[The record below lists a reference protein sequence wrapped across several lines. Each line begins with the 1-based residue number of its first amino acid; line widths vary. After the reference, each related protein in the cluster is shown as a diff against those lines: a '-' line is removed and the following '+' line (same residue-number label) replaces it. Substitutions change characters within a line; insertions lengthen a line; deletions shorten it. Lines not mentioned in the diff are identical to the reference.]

1 MKQVRFFQV
10 VLVASALAMVAVVPQ
25 LRAQTDTGSVSGAV
39 TDPSGAAVPGAT
51 VTLRNGETGS
61 VTKTT
66 SNSSG
71 VYGFPVVP
79 VGSNYSVTVE
89 AKGFRTYVQS
99 GITLLI
105 NQALRVD
112 AKLAIGSE
120 QQSVEVSAQAVQVAT
135 ENTSMGDVIESRK
148 MLSLPLNGRSY
159 IDLLGLQAGVV
170 PETTQ
175 GSLTDRPVAGTG
187 NSGNFSV
194 NGGREAANGFML
206 NGGTVEEGRNNGAG
220 LVPNL
225 DSIEEFKVIT
235 NAGSAEYGQYSGA
248 IVNVVTKGG
257 TNEWHGSGFEFVR
270 NEKFDSRNFFDPDRG
285 AFKRNQFG
293 GTIGGPIIKNRL
305 FIFGDYQGTRQS
317 LGVSTGSISVPT
329 LDQRA
334 GNLAPDP
341 NLPVSGLDPAAVV
354 KGCAPGN
361 GCLNDVLSA
370 RLGYT
375 VNDGEPYYTPA
386 CTTTA
391 QCVFPGGIIPQSAW
405 SAPSLATEQYIPEP
419 TSGLGGSTF
428 STTSQKQHLR
438 DDKFSARGDLDTA
451 GYGRW
456 SLYYALDNT
465 NLLDPFP
472 AANVPGFAASTPQQ
486 AMQTV
491 LSNTRTFG
499 SRNVNEA
506 HAAFFR
512 TAMTQRQPQGGLVSD
527 LSSLGFVTGGL
538 GIIPVV
544 PSLQGVPLTTLDN
557 TGVSFGLPDGTTG
570 QFNNTYQVSDSFSSV
585 RGRHTIKFGGNY
597 QRFQINE
604 RNTYAQNGVFDFDG
618 SETGSDFADF
628 LIGAPVGF
636 IQSSRQ
642 FLDSR
647 SEYGAL
653 YVADSYKVKSNV
665 TLNYGLRWETSTF
678 FRDKLDRTP
687 SNCRIQAINYNVQS
701 TIYPTAP
708 KGWLC
713 PGDPGVAPGLAPN
726 DYKNFAPRI
735 GVAYSPGFSSGLIG
749 KVFGGPGKSSIRAS
763 YGIYYTNVEDL
774 TQFFEVGDVPAGL
787 FYVSPTQVY
796 YDVPYKNRQTPGGP
810 GQRFPFTV
818 PNPQTINW
826 AQLQPIASSPGFDLN
841 NKLPYSQHY
850 DFSVQREFGGST
862 LLTLAYVGTNGH
874 HLIAGYSANP
884 GIASV
889 CLATA
894 GCDRNGED
902 STYDLGGGNFQ
913 YGTRSHSVT
922 SGRFAFGQGLNAILD
937 FGANNYTAT
946 IANSA
951 YNSLQV
957 TMEKRVGAVQFL
969 GAYTWSKSIDD
980 SSAFAQN
987 INPFNAKLSRG
998 LSSYDIA
1005 HNFVF
1010 SYTWALPGP
1019 SAGIGRAALGGWIFS
1034 GITRLTTGFPIGMS
1048 SGGDYSLCGCSG
1060 VDRPN
1065 WTGQSIETFD
1075 PRKTENNQWF
1085 SPDTFFPEYGRDPN
1099 NKILGVPGNAGR
1111 AFFHGPGIINFDMA
1125 VHKDFKFTERVGL
1138 EYRAEFFNAF
1148 NHAQFNNPSGSFTS
1162 STFGQV
1168 TSARAPRIIQMGMKL
1183 SF

>member
-1 MKQVRFFQV
+1 MSKGRIILGVFAA
-10 VLVASALAMVAVVPQ
+10 LVFALLSAVPL
-25 LRAQTDTGSVSGAV
+25 LRAQTVSGSISGVV
-39 TDPSGAAVPGAT
+39 TDPSGAAVPSAS
-51 VTLRNGETGS
+51 VTLKNQDTGA
-61 VTKTT
+61 VAKTS

-71 VYGFPVVP
+71 AYGFPVVP
-79 VGSNYSVTVE
+79 VGHYSVTVE
-89 AKGFRTYVQS
+89 ATGFKAYVQS

-105 NQALRVD
+105 NQGLRVD

-159 IDLLGLQAGVV
+159 IDLLGLQAGVA
-170 PETTQ
+170 PQSTT
-175 GSLTDRPVAGTG
+175 GSLSDRPVAGTG

-206 NGGTVEEGRNNGAG
+206 NGGSVEEGRNNGAG

-225 DSIEEFKVIT
+225 DSIQEFKVIT

-248 IVNVVTKGG
+248 TVNVVTKGG
-257 TNEWHGSGFEFVR
+257 TNQWHGSAFEFVR
-270 NEKFDSRNFFDPDRG
+270 NEKFDSRNFFDSDRG

-293 GTIGGPIIKNRL
+293 ATMGGPIIKNRL

-317 LGVSTGSISVPT
+317 LGVSTGAISVPT
-329 LDQRA
+329 AAQRA
-334 GNLAPDP
+334 GDVSDLIDP
-341 NLPVSGLDPAAVV
+341 SAVV
-354 KGCAPGN
+354 QGCDTAGS
-361 GCLNDVLSA
+361 GCLNEVLTQ

-375 VNDGEPYYTPA
+375 VTNGEPYYSA
-386 CTTTA
+386 GCASTA
-391 QCVFPGGIIPQSAW
+391 DCVFPGGIIPQAAW
-405 SAPSLATEQYIPEP
+405 SPAAAGTLSFIPEASP
-419 TSGLGGSTF
+419 GLDGATF
-428 STTSQKQHLR
+428 TTTSQKQHLR
-438 DDKFSARGDLDTA
+438 DDKFSVKGDLDTQ

-465 NLLDPFP
+465 NLLDPYP
-472 AANVPGFAASTPQQ
+472 AANVPGFEASTPQQ

-499 SRNVNEA
+499 STNVNEA
-506 HAAFFR
+506 HASFFR

-544 PSLQGVPLTTLDN
+544 PSLQGVPLITLDN
-557 TGVSFGLPDGTTG
+557 TGVSIGLPDGTTG
-570 QFNNTYQVSDSFSSV
+570 QFNNTYQVSDNFSSV
-585 RGRHTIKFGGNY
+585 RGKHTIKFGGNY

-604 RNTYAQNGVFDFDG
+604 RNTYAENGVFDFDG
-618 SETGSDFADF
+618 SETGSDFADY

-653 YVADSYKVKSNV
+653 FVADSYKIKSNV
-665 TLNYGLRWETSTF
+665 TVNYGLRWETSTF

-687 SNCRIQAINYNVQS
+687 SYCRIQAINFNVQS

-708 KGWLC
+708 QGWLC

-735 GVAYSPGFSSGLIG
+735 GVAYSPGFSSGLMG
-749 KVFGGPGKSSIRAS
+749 TVFGGPGKTSIRAS

-774 TQFFEVGDVPAGL
+774 TQFYEVGDAPAGL
-787 FYVSPTQVY
+787 FYVSPTQTY
-796 YDVPYKNRQTPGGP
+796 FAEPYKNRQTAGGP
-810 GQRFPFTV
+810 GQRFPFNL

-826 AQLQPIASSPGFDLN
+826 AQLQPIASAPGFDLN

-850 DFSVQREFGGST
+850 DFSIQRQLSST
-862 LLTLAYVGTNGH
+862 MLLTIAYVGTNGH
-874 HLIAGYSANP
+874 HLIAGYSSNP
-884 GIASV
+884 GSASL
-889 CLATA
+889 CLATP
-894 GCDRNGED
+894 GCGRNGED

-913 YGTRSHSVT
+913 YGTRPFSVT
-922 SGRFAFGQGLNAILD
+922 SGRFAIGQGLNAIMD
-937 FGANNYTAT
+937 FSDNNYTAT

-951 YNSLQV
+951 YNSMQV

-980 SSAFAQN
+980 SSAFSQN

-998 LSSYDIA
+998 LSTYDLT

-1010 SYTWALPGP
+1010 SYVWALPGP
-1019 SAGIGRAALGGWIFS
+1019 SQGIGKQVLGGWDFS
-1034 GITRLTTGFPIGMS
+1034 GITRLTTGFAIGMGH
-1048 SGGDYSLCGCSG
+1048 GGDYSLCGCSG
-1060 VDRPN
+1060 VDKPN
-1065 WTGQSIETFD
+1065 WTGQSIQVFD
-1075 PRKTENNQWF
+1075 PRSNADHQYF
-1085 SPDTFFPEYGRDPN
+1085 SPATFFGES
-1099 NKILGVPGNAGR
+1099 IGVPGNAGR
-1111 AFFHGPGIINFDMA
+1111 SFFHGPGIINFDMA
-1125 VHKDFKFTERVGL
+1125 LHKEFKFSETKGL

-1168 TSARAPRIIQMGMKL
+1168 TSARAPRIIQMALKL
-1183 SF
+1183 NF

>member
-1 MKQVRFFQV
+1 MRLGRLFLFVFA
-10 VLVASALAMVAVVPQ
+10 VLAFALAAAVPQ
-25 LRAQTDTGSVSGAV
+25 LKAQTVSGSISGVV
-39 TDPSGAAVPGAT
+39 TDPSGAAIPSAS
-51 VTLRNGETGS
+51 VTLKSQDTGTVS
-61 VTKTT
+61 KTT
-66 SNSSG
+66 TNTSG

-79 VGSNYSVTVE
+79 VGHYNVTVD
-89 AKGFRTYVQS
+89 AKGFKTYVQS

-105 NQALRVD
+105 NQSLRLD
-112 AKLAIGSE
+112 AKLTIGSA

-135 ENTSMGDVIESRK
+135 ESTSLGDVIESKK

-170 PETTQ
+170 PQTTT
-175 GSLTDRPVAGTG
+175 GSLGDRPTAGLG
-187 NSGNFSV
+187 SAGNFSV
-194 NGGREAANGFML
+194 NGGREAANGFMV
-206 NGGTVEEGRNNGAG
+206 NGGSVEEGRNNGAG

-225 DSIEEFKVIT
+225 DSIQEFKVIT

-248 IVNVVTKGG
+248 IVNVVTKSG
-257 TNEWHGSGFEFVR
+257 TNDWHGSAFEFLR
-270 NEKFDSRNFFDPDRG
+270 NDKFDSRNFFDSTRG
-285 AFKRNQFG
+285 AFQQNQFG

-305 FIFGDYQGTRQS
+305 FIFGDYQGSRQS
-317 LGVSTGSISVPT
+317 RGISTGLINVPT
-329 LDQRA
+329 AAQRT
-334 GNLAPDP
+334 GNVADL
-341 NLPVSGLDPAAVV
+341 LDPTQTV
-354 KGCAPGN
+354 KGCDTPN
-361 GCLNDVLSA
+361 SGCLNEVLTT

-375 VNDGEPYYTPA
+375 VTNGEPYYTPG
-386 CTTTA
+386 CVSTA
-391 QCVFPGGIIPQSAW
+391 NCVFPNGIIPQSAW
-405 SAPSLATEQYIPEP
+405 SPASVQTLGFIPEP
-419 TSGLGGSTF
+419 TSGLGGSLF
-428 STTSQKQHLR
+428 QTTSQKQHLR
-438 DDKFSARGDLDTA
+438 DDRFSVRADLETQNT
-451 GYGRW
+451 GSW

-465 NLLDPFP
+465 NLLAPYP
-472 AANVPGFAASTPQQ
+472 AANVPGFPASTPQQ

-499 SRNVNEA
+499 SRNVNEV

-512 TAMTQRQPQGGLVSD
+512 TAMTQREPQGGLGD

-544 PSLQGVPLTTLDN
+544 PDLQGVPLTTLDN

-570 QFNNTYQVSDSFSSV
+570 QFNNTYQVSDNFSSV
-585 RGRHTIKFGGNY
+585 RGKHTIKFGGSY

-604 RNTYAQNGVFDFDG
+604 RNTYAENGVFDFDG
-618 SETGSDFADF
+618 SETGSDFADY

-653 YVADSYKVKSNV
+653 YVNDSYKAKSNL

-687 SNCRIQAINYNVQS
+687 SACRIQAINFDVQS
-701 TIYPTAP
+701 NIYPTAP

-713 PGDPGVAPGLAPN
+713 PGDPGVAPGIAPN
-726 DYKNFAPRI
+726 DYKNFAPRV
-735 GVAYSPGFSSGLIG
+735 GFAYSPGFSDGLLG
-749 KVFGGPGKSSIRAS
+749 KIFGGPGKSSIRAS

-774 TQFFEVGDVPAGL
+774 TMFYEVGDVPAGL

-796 YDVPYKNRQTPGGP
+796 YEEPYKNRSTAGGP
-810 GQRFPFTV
+810 GQRFPFTI

-841 NKLPYSQHY
+841 NVLPYEQHY
-850 DFSVQREFGGST
+850 DFSIQRQIGASS
-862 LLTLAYVGTNGH
+862 LLTVAYVGTNGH
-874 HLIAGYSANP
+874 HLIAQYSSNP
-884 GIASV
+884 GSASL
-889 CLATA
+889 CLATP
-894 GCDRNGED
+894 GCGRNGED
-902 STYDLGGGNFQ
+902 SIYDLGGGNFQ
-913 YGTRSHSVT
+913 YGTRPHSIT
-922 SGRFAFGQGLNAILD
+922 SGRFASQGILD
-937 FGANNYTAT
+937 FSNNSYTST
-946 IANSA
+946 IANSV
-951 YNSLQV
+951 YNALQL
-957 TMEKRVGAVQFL
+957 TLEKRVGAVQFL

-980 SSAFAQN
+980 ASAFEQS

-998 LSSYDIA
+998 LSTYDLA

-1010 SYTWALPGP
+1010 SYTWNLPGP
-1019 SAGIGRAALGGWIFS
+1019 ASGLGRAVLGGWDFS
-1034 GITRLTTGFPIGMS
+1034 GITRFTTGFPIGMGH
-1048 SGGDYSLCGCSG
+1048 GGDYSLCGCSG

-1065 WTGQSIETFD
+1065 WTGQSIQKFN
-1075 PRKTENNQWF
+1075 PRNNADHQYF
-1085 SPDTFFPEYGRDPN
+1085 SPNSFFGET
-1099 NKILGVPGNAGR
+1099 LGVPGDAGR

-1125 VHKDFKFTERVGL
+1125 VHKMFKLYENVGL

-1162 STFGQV
+1162 SSFGQV
-1168 TSARAPRIIQMGMKL
+1168 TSARDPRIMQMALRL

>member
-1 MKQVRFFQV
+1 MKQGQFSQV
-10 VLVASALAMVAVVPQ
+10 VLVALAFALMAVVPQ
-25 LRAQTDTGSVSGAV
+25 LRAQTETGSVSGSV
-39 TDPSGAAVPGAT
+39 TDPSGAAVPGASI
-51 VTLRNGETGS
+51 TLRNGETGA
-61 VTKTT
+61 VTKTV

-79 VGSNYSVTVE
+79 VGSNYSVSVE

-170 PETTQ
+170 PETSQ
-175 GSLTDRPVAGTG
+175 GSLKDRPVAGNG

-194 NGGREAANGFML
+194 NGGREASNGFML
-206 NGGTVEEGRNNGAG
+206 NGGSVEEGRNNGAG

-257 TNEWHGSGFEFVR
+257 TNEWHGNGFEFVR
-270 NEKFDSRNFFDPDRG
+270 NEKFGARNFFDQARG
-285 AFKRNQFG
+285 TFKRNQFG

-317 LGVSTGSISVPT
+317 RGISTGSITVPT
-329 LDQRA
+329 VDQRA
-334 GNLAPDP
+334 GNLSDP
-341 NLPVSGLDPAAVV
+341 TLPVSGLDPAAVV
-354 KGCAPGN
+354 KGCAPGG
-361 GCLNDVLSA
+361 GCLNDVLST

-375 VNDGEPYYTPA
+375 VNNGEPYYTPT
-386 CTTTA
+386 CTTSNVNVA
-391 QCVFPGGIIPQSAW
+391 GACVFPGGIIPQKAW
-405 SAPSLATEQYIPEP
+405 SAPSIALEQFIPEP
-419 TSGLGGSTF
+419 TPGLGGATF
-428 STTSQKQHLR
+428 STTSQKQHIR
-438 DDKFSARGDLDTA
+438 DDKFSARGDLDTQ
-451 GYGRW
+451 GWGRW

-465 NLLDPFP
+465 NLLDPYP
-472 AANVPGFAASTPQQ
+472 QAANVPGFPASTPQQ

-538 GIIPVV
+538 GILPVV

-557 TGVSFGLPDGTTG
+557 SGPEFGLPDGTTG
-570 QFNNTYQVSDSFSSV
+570 QFNNTYQISDNFSTV
-585 RGRHTIKFGGNY
+585 RGKHTIKFGGNY

-604 RNTYAQNGVFDFDG
+604 RNTYAQNGVFDFNG
-618 SETGSDFADF
+618 NETGSDFADF

-653 YVADSYKVKSNV
+653 FVADSYKLKSNL

-687 SNCRIQAINYNVQS
+687 SNCRIQAINFNVQS

-713 PGDPGVAPGLAPN
+713 PGDPGVAQGLAPN

-796 YDVPYKNRQTPGGP
+796 YDLPYKNRQTPGGP

-850 DFSVQREFGGST
+850 DFSIQREFAGST

-874 HLIAGYSANP
+874 HLIAGYASNP
-884 GIASV
+884 GIAAT
-889 CLATA
+889 CLATP
-894 GCDRNGED
+894 GCGPNGED
-902 STYDLGGGNFQ
+902 SSYDLGGGNFQ
-913 YGTRSHSVT
+913 YGTRTHSVT
-922 SGRFAFGQGLNAILD
+922 SGRFAFGQGLNAVLD
-937 FGANNYTAT
+937 FGPNQYTST
-946 IANSA
+946 IANSV
-951 YNSLQV
+951 YNSLQI

-969 GAYTWSKSIDD
+969 GAYTWSKSLDD
-980 SSAFAQN
+980 ASAFASN

-998 LSSYDIA
+998 LSSYDVA

-1019 SAGIGRAALGGWIFS
+1019 SAGVGKAVLGGWIFS
-1034 GITRLTTGFPIGMS
+1034 GITRLTTGFPIGM
-1048 SGGDYSLCGCSG
+1048 GDGSDNSLCGCSG
-1060 VDRPN
+1060 VDKPN
-1065 WTGQSIETFD
+1065 WSGQSIQIFD
-1075 PRKTENNQWF
+1075 PRNTKRHQYF
-1085 SPDTFFPEYGRDPN
+1085 SRDTFSEET
-1099 NKILGVPGNAGR
+1099 LGVPGNAGR

-1162 STFGQV
+1162 SSFGRV
-1168 TSARAPRIIQMGMKL
+1168 TSARDPRIIQMGMKL

>member
-1 MKQVRFFQV
+1 MRQGRLYLFVFALMAF
-10 VLVASALAMVAVVPQ
+10 VLAVVVPG
-25 LRAQTDTGSVSGAV
+25 LKAQTVSGSISGVV
-39 TDPSGAAVPGAT
+39 TDPSGAAIPTASITLTNQDTGT
-51 VTLRNGETGS
+51 VS
-61 VTKTT
+61 KTST
-66 SNSSG
+66 NSSG

-79 VGSNYSVTVE
+79 VGHYSISVE
-89 AKGFRTYVQS
+89 ARGFKTYVQS

-105 NQALRVD
+105 NQDMRVD
-112 AKLAIGSE
+112 ARLAIGSA

-135 ENTSMGDVIESRK
+135 QNTSMGDVIESRK

-170 PETTQ
+170 PETRE
-175 GSLTDRPVAGTG
+175 GSLGDRPVAGTG
-187 NSGNFSV
+187 NTGNFSV

-206 NGGTVEEGRNNGAG
+206 NGGSVEEGRNNGAG

-225 DSIEEFKVIT
+225 DSIQEFKVIT

-270 NEKFDSRNFFDPDRG
+270 NEKFDSRNFFDGDRG

-293 GTIGGPIIKNRL
+293 GTIGGPIIKNKL

-317 LGVSTGSISVPT
+317 RGLSTGSIPVPT
-329 LDQRA
+329 ADQRA
-334 GNLAPDP
+334 GNLSDTS
-341 NLPVSGLDPAAVV
+341 LPVSGLDPTAVV

-375 VNDGEPYYTPA
+375 VNNGEPYFSPG
-386 CTTTA
+386 CTSTA
-391 QCVFPGGIIPQSAW
+391 TCVFPGGIIPQSAW
-405 SAPSLATEQYIPEP
+405 SAPSIALEQYIPEP
-419 TSGLGGSTF
+419 SAGLGGATF
-428 STTSQKQHLR
+428 STTAQKQHLR
-438 DDKFSARGDLDTA
+438 DDKFSVKSDFDTQ
-451 GYGRW
+451 GTGRW

-472 AANVPGFAASTPQQ
+472 AANVPGFPASTPQQ
-486 AMQTV
+486 AMETV

-499 SRNVNEA
+499 SANVNEA

-557 TGVSFGLPDGTTG
+557 AGVSFGLPDGTTG
-570 QFNNTYQVSDSFSSV
+570 QFNNTYQLTDNFSTV
-585 RGRHTIKFGGNY
+585 RGKHTLKFGGSY

-604 RNTYAQNGVFDFDG
+604 RNTYAENGVFDFDG

-653 YVADSYKVKSNV
+653 FVADSYKLKSNL

-687 SNCRIQAINYNVQS
+687 SNCRIQAINYNIQS

-713 PGDPGVAPGLAPN
+713 PGDPGVAQGLAPN

-735 GVAYSPGFSSGLIG
+735 GVAYSPGFSSGPLAT
-749 KVFGGPGKSSIRAS
+749 VFGGPGKSSIRAS

-774 TQFFEVGDVPAGL
+774 TQFYEVGDVPAGL

-796 YDVPYKNRQTPGGP
+796 YD
-810 GQRFPFTV
+810 
-818 PNPQTINW
+818 
-826 AQLQPIASSPGFDLN
+826 
-841 NKLPYSQHY
+841 LP
-850 DFSVQREFGGST
+850 
-862 LLTLAYVGTNGH
+862 
-874 HLIAGYSANP
+874 
-884 GIASV
+884 
-889 CLATA
+889 
-894 GCDRNGED
+894 
-902 STYDLGGGNFQ
+902 
-913 YGTRSHSVT
+913 
-922 SGRFAFGQGLNAILD
+922 
-937 FGANNYTAT
+937 
-946 IANSA
+946 
-951 YNSLQV
+951 
-957 TMEKRVGAVQFL
+957 
-969 GAYTWSKSIDD
+969 
-980 SSAFAQN
+980 
-987 INPFNAKLSRG
+987 
-998 LSSYDIA
+998 
-1005 HNFVF
+1005 
-1010 SYTWALPGP
+1010 
-1019 SAGIGRAALGGWIFS
+1019 
-1034 GITRLTTGFPIGMS
+1034 
-1048 SGGDYSLCGCSG
+1048 
-1060 VDRPN
+1060 
-1065 WTGQSIETFD
+1065 
-1075 PRKTENNQWF
+1075 
-1085 SPDTFFPEYGRDPN
+1085 
-1099 NKILGVPGNAGR
+1099 
-1111 AFFHGPGIINFDMA
+1111 
-1125 VHKDFKFTERVGL
+1125 
-1138 EYRAEFFNAF
+1138 
-1148 NHAQFNNPSGSFTS
+1148 
-1162 STFGQV
+1162 
-1168 TSARAPRIIQMGMKL
+1168 
-1183 SF
+1183 

>member
-1 MKQVRFFQV
+1 MKQGRFFQ
-10 VLVASALAMVAVVPQ
+10 LVWVALALALVAVVPR
-25 LRAQTDTGSVSGAV
+25 LGAQTVSGSISGSV
-39 TDPSGAAVPGAT
+39 TDPSGAAVPSANI
-51 VTLRNGETGS
+51 TLRNAETGAVMRTS
-61 VTKTT
+61 

-79 VGSNYSVTVE
+79 VGTNYTVSVE

-112 AKLAIGSE
+112 AKLVIGSE

-170 PETTQ
+170 PESTT
-175 GSLTDRPVAGTG
+175 GSLGDRPVAGTG
-187 NSGNFSV
+187 SAGNFSV

-206 NGGTVEEGRNNGAG
+206 NGGSVEEGRNNGAG

-235 NAGSAEYGQYSGA
+235 NSGSAEYGQYSGA

-257 TNEWHGSGFEFVR
+257 TNEWHGNGFEFLR

-317 LGVSTGSISVPT
+317 LGVSTGALTVPT
-329 LDQRA
+329 ADQRA
-334 GNLAPDP
+334 GNLSDP
-341 NLPVSGLDPAAVV
+341 NLPVSGLDPTAVV

-361 GCLNDVLSA
+361 GCLNDVLTT

-375 VNDGEPYYTPA
+375 VTNGEPYYTPGCA
-386 CTTTA
+386 STA
-391 QCVFPGGIIPQSAW
+391 NCVFPNGIIPQSAW
-405 SAPSLATEQYIPEP
+405 SAPSLALEQYIPEP
-419 TSGLGGSTF
+419 TPGLGGSTF
-428 STTSQKQHLR
+428 STTSQKQHVR
-438 DDKFSARGDLDTA
+438 DDKFSVRGDLDTG

-456 SLYYALDNT
+456 SVYYALDNT

-499 SRNVNEA
+499 SSNVNEV

-544 PSLQGVPLTTLDN
+544 PSLQGVPLTYLDN
-557 TGVSFGLPDGTTG
+557 SGPAFGLPDGTTG
-570 QFNNTYQVSDSFSSV
+570 QFNNTYQISDSFSSV
-585 RGRHTIKFGGNY
+585 RGKHTIKFGGNY

-604 RNTYAQNGVFDFDG
+604 RNTYAQNGVFDFNG

-653 YVADSYKVKSNV
+653 YVADSYKVKSNL

-687 SNCRIQAINYNVQS
+687 SNCRIQAINFNVQS

-713 PGDPGVAPGLAPN
+713 PGDPGVAQGLAPN
-726 DYKNFAPRI
+726 DYNNFAPRI
-735 GVAYSPGFSSGLIG
+735 GIAYSPGFSDGLMG

-774 TQFFEVGDVPAGL
+774 TQFYEVGDVPAGL

-796 YDVPYKNRQTPGGP
+796 YDVPYKNRQTAGGP

-841 NKLPYSQHY
+841 NILPYSQHY
-850 DFSVQREFGGST
+850 DFSIQREFAGST

-874 HLIAGYSANP
+874 HLVAGYSSNP
-884 GIASV
+884 GIAAT
-889 CLATA
+889 CLATP
-894 GCDRNGED
+894 GCGPNGED
-902 STYDLGGGNFQ
+902 SSYDLGGGNFQ
-913 YGTRSHSVT
+913 YGTRIHSVT
-922 SGRFAFGQGLNAILD
+922 SGRYAFGQGLGATLD
-937 FGANNYTAT
+937 FGSNNYTST
-946 IANSA
+946 VANSV
-951 YNSLQV
+951 YNSLQITV
-957 TMEKRVGAVQFL
+957 EKRVGAVQFL
-969 GAYTWSKSIDD
+969 GAYTWSKSLDD
-980 SSAFAQN
+980 ASAFAQN

-998 LSSYDIA
+998 LSTYDIA

-1019 SAGIGRAALGGWIFS
+1019 SAGVGKAVLGGWDFS
-1034 GITRLTTGFPIGMS
+1034 GITRLTTGFPIGM
-1048 SGGDYSLCGCSG
+1048 GDGSDNSLCGCSG
-1060 VDRPN
+1060 VDKPN
-1065 WTGQSIETFD
+1065 WSGQSIQIFD
-1075 PRKTENNQWF
+1075 PRNTKDHQYF
-1085 SPDTFFPEYGRDPN
+1085 SPDTFSGET
-1099 NKILGVPGNAGR
+1099 LGVPGNSGR

-1125 VHKDFKFTERVGL
+1125 LHKEFKFTERVGL

-1162 STFGQV
+1162 SSFGQV
-1168 TSARAPRIIQMGMKL
+1168 RSARDPRIIQMGMKL

>member
-1 MKQVRFFQV
+1 MKEGRTQV
-10 VLVASALAMVAVVPQ
+10 VLFALLVCALLVVVPK
-25 LRAQTDTGSVSGAV
+25 LGAQTVSGSISGVV
-39 TDPSGAAVPGAT
+39 TDPSGAAVPSAS
-51 VTLRNGETGS
+51 VTLRNAATGA
-61 VTKTT
+61 VMKTS

-71 VYGFPVVP
+71 AYGFPEVP
-79 VGSNYSVTVE
+79 VGTNYSVTVE

-112 AKLAIGSE
+112 AKLVIGSE
-120 QQSVEVSAQAVQVAT
+120 QQSIEVSAQAVQVAT
-135 ENTSMGDVIESRK
+135 ENTSMGDVIESNK

-170 PETTQ
+170 PQTTE
-175 GSLTDRPVAGTG
+175 GSLGDRPVAGTG
-187 NSGNFSV
+187 SAGNFSV

-206 NGGTVEEGRNNGAG
+206 NGGSVEEGRNNGAG

-293 GTIGGPIIKNRL
+293 GTMGGPIIKNRL

-317 LGVSTGSISVPT
+317 LGVSTGAISVPT
-329 LDQRA
+329 VDQRA
-334 GNLAPDP
+334 GNVADL
-341 NLPVSGLDPAAVV
+341 LDPTAVV

-361 GCLNDVLSA
+361 GCLNDVLTT

-375 VNDGEPYYTPA
+375 VNDGEPYYTPTCA
-386 CTTTA
+386 STA
-391 QCVFPGGIIPQSAW
+391 DCVFPGGIIPQSAW
-405 SAPSLATEQYIPEP
+405 SAPSLALEQYIPEP
-419 TSGLGGSTF
+419 TPGLGGATF
-428 STTSQKQHLR
+428 STTSQKQHIR
-438 DDKFSARGDLDTA
+438 DDKFSVRGDLDTG

-486 AMQTV
+486 AMETV

-544 PSLQGVPLTTLDN
+544 PSLQGVPLSTLDN

-570 QFNNTYQVSDSFSSV
+570 QFNNTYQITDNFSSV
-585 RGRHTIKFGGNY
+585 RGKHTIKFGGNY

-653 YVADSYKVKSNV
+653 YVADTYKLKSNL

-687 SNCRIQAINYNVQS
+687 SNCRIQAINFNVQS

-713 PGDPGVAPGLAPN
+713 PGDPGISQGLAPN

-735 GVAYSPGFSSGLIG
+735 GLAYSPGFSSGLMGTI
-749 KVFGGPGKSSIRAS
+749 FGGPGKSSIRAS

-774 TQFFEVGDVPAGL
+774 TQFYEVGDVPAGL

-796 YDVPYKNRQTPGGP
+796 YEEPYKNRQTAGGP
-810 GQRFPFTV
+810 GQRFPFTI

-850 DFSVQREFGGST
+850 DFSIQRQIGGST

-874 HLIAGYSANP
+874 HLIAGYSSNP
-884 GIASV
+884 GIAAV
-889 CLATA
+889 CLATP

-902 STYDLGGGNFQ
+902 LPYDLGGGNFQ
-913 YGTRSHSVT
+913 YGTRIHSVT

-937 FGANNYTAT
+937 FGSNNYTAT
-946 IANSA
+946 IANSV

-969 GAYTWSKSIDD
+969 GAYTWSKSLDD

-998 LSSYDIA
+998 LSSFDIA

-1019 SAGIGRAALGGWIFS
+1019 SAGLGKAVLGGWVFS
-1034 GITRLTTGFPIGMS
+1034 GITRLTTGFPIGMG

-1065 WTGQSIETFD
+1065 WTGQPIQIFD
-1075 PRKTENNQWF
+1075 PRKTASNQYF
-1085 SPDTFFPEYGRDPN
+1085 SPDTFSGEV
-1099 NKILGVPGNAGR
+1099 LGVPGDAGR

-1125 VHKDFKFTERVGL
+1125 LHKEFKFTERIGL

-1148 NHAQFNNPSGSFTS
+1148 NHAQFNNPSGRFTS

-1168 TSARAPRIIQMGMKL
+1168 TSARDPRIIQMGMK
-1183 SF
+1183 FNF